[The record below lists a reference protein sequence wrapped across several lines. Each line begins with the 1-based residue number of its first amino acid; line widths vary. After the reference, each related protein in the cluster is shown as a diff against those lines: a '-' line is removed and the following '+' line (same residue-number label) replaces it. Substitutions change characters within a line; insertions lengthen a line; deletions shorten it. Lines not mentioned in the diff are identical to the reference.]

1 MRLLLRGLVAGEA
14 LLIHEAAIEVLADA
28 VNIRALV
35 TELERDGALD
45 LLAAVSHRRG
55 IQLGPA
61 DRALSYASTERA
73 LHARAC
79 ARCVS
84 RGLSLFGRVPGRRP

>member
-1 MRLLLRGLVAGEA
+1 MAGEA

-61 DRALSYASTERA
+61 DRALSFASTEAA
-73 LHARAC
+73 LALLDSGSVGLLGAC
-79 ARCVS
+79 RED
-84 RGLSLFGRVPGRRP
+84 LT